1 MTQKQA
7 LKMRAAIHAL
17 FSFSKDDRY
26 EVAIQ
31 KRFTGTDHDDWEVHL
46 FIRSKRLSG
55 LMDCALLSNA
65 IEQISSDL
73 LATDSEY
80 DISTSGEPDRVP
92 SFKIW

>member
-1 MTQKQA
+1 
-7 LKMRAAIHAL
+7 MRAAIHAL
-17 FSFSKDDRY
+17 FSFSSDGRY
-26 EVAIQ
+26 EVAIR

-46 FIRSKRLSG
+46 FIRSKKLSC